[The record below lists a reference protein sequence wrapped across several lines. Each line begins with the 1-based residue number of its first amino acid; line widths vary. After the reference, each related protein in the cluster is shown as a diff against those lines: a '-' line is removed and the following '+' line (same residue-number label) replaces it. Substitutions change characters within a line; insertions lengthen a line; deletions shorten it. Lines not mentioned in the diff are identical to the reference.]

1 LPSVIP
7 SAPPTFPTR
16 HLTTANTRTVYAA
29 DPKTRRI
36 SELSPDPEPEPYQST
51 QPIDI
56 NNANDAANLLP
67 SSNSS
72 RTKRQK
78 PPRDTA
84 ASSECWDWMISTGNV
99 HYACSTA
106 GFVSYFPLREA
117 RRLRQNNTDHRHDG
131 DDGSEE
137 LEVHGVGRV
146 ELSVQ
151 RGVSSS
157 SSAGEPLPQ
166 THTIVLENVLHIPG
180 AICNGFSPLVFG
192 GGMSCNP
199 DVWVGGDGA
208 WVATPF
214 GGGMRLVLERGRKG
228 GSEVVDGVGGYSFGV
243 SVAPAELEGIVA
255 AAQQGGWGVDGMVE

>member
-1 LPSVIP
+1 M
-7 SAPPTFPTR
+7 
-16 HLTTANTRTVYAA
+16 YDA

-36 SELSPDPEPEPYQST
+36 SELSPDPEPEPYQT
-51 QPIDI
+51 THPVDT
-56 NNANDAANLLP
+56 NNANDAANLLFP
-67 SSNSS
+67 INSSN

-84 ASSECWDWMISTGNV
+84 ASSECWDWMITTGNV

-106 GFVSYFPLREA
+106 GFVSYFPLREP
-117 RRLRQNNTDHRHDG
+117 RRLRQNTTTTTTGTSNHRYDAAND
-131 DDGSEE
+131 DDGGEA
-137 LEVHGVGRV
+137 LEVRGVGRV

-157 SSAGEPLPQ
+157 SSAGEPSQQ

-208 WVATPF
+208 
-214 GGGMRLVLERGRKG
+214 
-228 GSEVVDGVGGYSFGV
+228 
-243 SVAPAELEGIVA
+243 
-255 AAQQGGWGVDGMVE
+255 